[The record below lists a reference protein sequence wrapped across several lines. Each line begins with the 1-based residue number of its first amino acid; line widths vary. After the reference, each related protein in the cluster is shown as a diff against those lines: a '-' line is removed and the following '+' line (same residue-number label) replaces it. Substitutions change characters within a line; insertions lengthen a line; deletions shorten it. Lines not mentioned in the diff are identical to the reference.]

1 MYSLANGDFSFEEE
15 VAFALRIEM
24 FVDYLFFSYVKPLY
38 CQIAEG
44 WIKAHS
50 ILLLQVSQ
58 KQEFI
63 LVIVATFL
71 QKYIHSKLISD
82 LHLNRGAKCAKLAA
96 IRVFLLSLS
105 FAFCDDFV
113 DSAFA
118 HQRLHLK
125 LLHA

>member
-1 MYSLANGDFSFEEE
+1 MYSLTDGDFSFEEE
-15 VAFALRIEM
+15 VAFALRVEM
-24 FVDYLFFSYVKPLY
+24 FVDYLFFPHIKPLD

-63 LVIVATFL
+63 LAIVATFL
-71 QKYIHSKLISD
+71 QKYIHPKLIAY
-82 LHLNRGAKCAKLAA
+82 LHLNRGAKRAKLAA
-96 IRVFLLSLS
+96 IWVFLLSLS
-105 FAFCDDFV
+105 FAFCDNFV
-113 DSAFA
+113 DGAFA